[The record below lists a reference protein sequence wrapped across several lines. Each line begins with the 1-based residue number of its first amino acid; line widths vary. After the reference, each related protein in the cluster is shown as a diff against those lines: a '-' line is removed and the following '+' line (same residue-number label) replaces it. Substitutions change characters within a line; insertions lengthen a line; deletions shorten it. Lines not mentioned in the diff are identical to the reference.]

1 MTMQLMLTALFSIA
15 GIFALGVINASLRSV
30 LPRLGELRHAAEHGS
45 PQHVIISWRI
55 TTIDVTRAPAQVSVL
70 PVRPKALPVRS
81 SAWRAAA

>member
-1 MTMQLMLTALFSIA
+1 MTMQLMITALFAIA

-45 PQHVIISWRI
+45 PHYVINWRV

-70 PVRPKALPVRS
+70 PVRAKALPVRS
-81 SAWRAAA
+81 PAWRAAA